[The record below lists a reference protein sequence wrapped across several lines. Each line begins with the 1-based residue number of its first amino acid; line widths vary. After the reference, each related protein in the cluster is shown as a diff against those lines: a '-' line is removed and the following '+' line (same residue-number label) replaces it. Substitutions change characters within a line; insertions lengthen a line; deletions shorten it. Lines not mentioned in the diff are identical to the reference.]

1 MKWPSVRTG
10 SIVGA
15 LVGALVALV
24 AFAPATWL
32 ATAVTR
38 ATENRLVLAEAQGTL
53 WSGSAMLVLTGG
65 PGSLDAVSLPGR
77 FQWKLRPADG
87 GMRIDVQQECCLN
100 EVVSLRV
107 RPGLARTTIELLPR
121 PGWTASWPSS
131 LLRGMG
137 TPWNTLQLGGAIRFS
152 SSGLTFQQ
160 ASGRWTMRGRAD
172 IQVLDASSPLSTVEP
187 LGSYRLDLEGDDR
200 GHVRAELS
208 TTEGALQLS
217 GDGDWG
223 PGGVRFRGEARASQ
237 GSEAALN
244 NLLNIIGRRE
254 GARSIISIG

>member
-1 MKWPSVRTG
+1 MKWLSVRTG
-10 SIVGA
+10 SIAGA

-24 AFAPATWL
+24 AFAPASWL
-32 ATAVTR
+32 ATAVSR
-38 ATENRLVLAEAQGTL
+38 ATGARVVLAETQGTL
-53 WSGSAMLVLTGG
+53 WGGSAMLVLTGG

-77 FQWKLRPADG
+77 LEWRLRLADG
-87 GMRIDVQQECCLN
+87 GLRIDMRQDCCLN

-107 RPGLARTTIELLPR
+107 RPGLARSTIELLPR

-137 TPWNTLQLGGAIRFS
+137 TPWNTLQLGGAIRFNS
-152 SSGLTFQQ
+152 PGLTLEQ
-160 ASGRWTMRGRAD
+160 AAGRWTMRGRAD
-172 IQVLDASSPLSTVEP
+172 IEVLDASSPLTTVEP
-187 LGSYRLDLEGDDR
+187 LGSYRLGLVGDEQ
-200 GHVRAELS
+200 GQVRVQLS
-208 TTEGALQLS
+208 TTEGSLQLS